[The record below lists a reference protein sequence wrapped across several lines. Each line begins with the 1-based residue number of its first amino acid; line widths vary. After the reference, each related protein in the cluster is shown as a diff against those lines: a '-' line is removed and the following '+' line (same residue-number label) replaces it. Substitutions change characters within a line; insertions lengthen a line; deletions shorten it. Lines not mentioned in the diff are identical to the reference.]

1 VESLTDT
8 LMERVGKLGSPGGQR
23 EWGDPFL
30 STTPASM
37 AIREL
42 AIRVE
47 ALEEALREIALEVE
61 RLSGQT
67 PSRAETR
74 GSASVSDR

>member
-1 VESLTDT
+1 
-8 LMERVGKLGSPGGQR
+8 
-23 EWGDPFL
+23 
-30 STTPASM
+30 M

-47 ALEEALREIALEVE
+47 ALEETLREIALEVQ

-67 PSRAETR
+67 PSRAEAR